1 MGAERRKNC
10 CLGKSQTA
18 RLGTATKP
26 QVATPLPFPRN
37 LTPESKPSC
46 GATFCL
52 LIYLLGTCGTHSLR
66 GSWAGGEGPR
76 SRGDAAPAPDLG
88 QGSGLCMP
96 RPQGYWGPRE
106 CRTPALS
113 PLSAIHT
120 PSQKAK
126 RDQPDRNKHSKAT
139 S

>member
-76 SRGDAAPAPDLG
+76 SRGMLHLPQTWARAVASACP
-88 QGSGLCMP
+88 GL
-96 RPQGYWGPRE
+96 RGIGGPE
-106 CRTPALS
+106 
-113 PLSAIHT
+113 SAELQHCLL
-120 PSQKAK
+120 
-126 RDQPDRNKHSKAT
+126 
-139 S
+139 